1 MDIFFNGFKINSYK
15 ILIMQK
21 TLKKTLKKIINKLG
35 YRVLKKES
43 FNKLQLNQLVENIN
57 INDKNNLLD
66 NFFTI
71 LINQNYY
78 PETIYDIG
86 ANKGAWTEECLKYFP
101 SSNYYLFEPQISLK
115 KDINLRFKNFKNVQL
130 FSVGVGNVND
140 QLNFTIHDRDDSC
153 SFSFSE
159 QEAKD
164 RGFEQIK
171 IPIVKLESFVKEN
184 DLKKPSILKIDA
196 EGLDLEV
203 LEGANG
209 LLQHSDIIMVEVAIM
224 NKRLKNTVLE
234 MLNYL
239 DLNGFKLFDIT
250 DINRPFPNNVLWL
263 SEFVFIKKNGILD
276 KNYAN

>member
-21 TLKKTLKKIINKLG
+21 TLKKVIKKIINKLG

-86 ANKGAWTEECLKYFP
+86 ANKGGWTEECLKYFP

-115 KDINLRFKNFKNVQL
+115 KDIDLRFKNFKNVQL
-130 FSVGVGNVND
+130 FSVGVGNVNN